1 MNKRNPYEGRRVY
14 NNDIRTPHYGSGN
27 ANIHGR
33 GKGYGSQSV
42 LKPGGNRRRNDQI
55 QLGQGDARAGP
66 PPPPPPPL
74 VPLSTPLSKSEK
86 AEKNDG

>member
-1 MNKRNPYEGRRVY
+1 MNKRNPYEGRRGVY
-14 NNDIRTPHYGSGN
+14 SNDIRIPHPHGSGN
-27 ANIHGR
+27 VNIQGR

-66 PPPPPPPL
+66 PPL
-74 VPLSTPLSKSEK
+74 VPLSTPLKSEK
-86 AEKNDG
+86 VEKHDG